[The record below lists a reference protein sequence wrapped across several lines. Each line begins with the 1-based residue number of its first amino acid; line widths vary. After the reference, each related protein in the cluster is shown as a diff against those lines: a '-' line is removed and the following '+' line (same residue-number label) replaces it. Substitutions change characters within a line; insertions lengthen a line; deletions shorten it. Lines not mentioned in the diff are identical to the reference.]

1 MNKNVLVVDDDEDI
15 RETIK
20 FILTQAGFTVSL
32 CSTGNDI
39 FNTIER
45 TSPDLIL
52 LDIRLGEMDG
62 RIICKAIKSNPE
74 IDSIPIIIVSA
85 EDNLYNTILE
95 VGAND
100 VIPKPFTEQIL
111 LSRIN
116 SLLSKAS

>member
-74 IDSIPIIIVSA
+74 IDSIPI
-85 EDNLYNTILE
+85 
-95 VGAND
+95 
-100 VIPKPFTEQIL
+100 
-111 LSRIN
+111 N
-116 SLLSKAS
+116 SLCRR